1 MHLIYNRMR
10 YLKRY
15 EDNTWNPDGNV
26 ETSRDSSDIER
37 EITIGSIVKHKSPP
51 REDLRDAPFI
61 VKVDGQIENPKANW
75 VIMYQLEPD
84 VTDDEIREIIK
95 TPHYVLGDPGAKE
108 KFQQLPGIKDFLPV
122 NIQKWRIEKIRQL

>member
-1 MHLIYNRMR
+1 MR

-15 EDNTWNPDGNV
+15 EDNTWNPNV
-26 ETSRDSSDIER
+26 DTEKPKDSSDIER

-84 VTDDEIREIIK
+84 VTDDQIREIIK
-95 TPHYVLGDPGAKE
+95 TPHYVLGDPAGARE
-108 KFQQLPGIKDFLPV
+108 KFQKLTGVKDFLPV